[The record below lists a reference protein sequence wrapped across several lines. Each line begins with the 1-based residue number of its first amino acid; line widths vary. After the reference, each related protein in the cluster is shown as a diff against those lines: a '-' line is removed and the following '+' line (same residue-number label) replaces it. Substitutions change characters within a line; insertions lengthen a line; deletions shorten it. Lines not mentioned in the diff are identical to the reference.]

1 MPVKISQHAANQ
13 ILRAEQSV
21 DKQGKPVTETNA
33 ASKKVHRNSAESSMS
48 GIVWSAVVEKFSEMA
63 QEIAGGKANTA
74 KESEGASLAAP
85 QALIKPSSLANSVVV
100 GPQSSDTSSDNEETD
115 LPASSSQHASE
126 SPAAIS
132 LPSEM
137 AELDAAK
144 AVLTDDSES
153 GLTLT
158 SKSAEDASQ
167 DLQGSGSSG
176 TLDDAAPIKALKR
189 RSKSF
194 TAISIMKK
202 PSKDLAPT
210 NDNADG
216 SSFRSGKY
224 DVIKLKRGRT
234 VRVQS
239 HHANVHVEGD
249 YAAFLRKATGGDE
262 DRKGEGDASSLK
274 SGKSNRS
281 GKSAWSTKSGVENG
295 CFR

>member
-1 MPVKISQHAANQ
+1 MPVESSQHAANQ
-13 ILRAEQSV
+13 ISGAGQSV
-21 DKQGKPVTETNA
+21 GKQSNPVTETNA

-74 KESEGASLAAP
+74 KESEGTSLAAP

-100 GPQSSDTSSDNEETD
+100 GPQSSDSSFGTEETK
-115 LPASSSQHASE
+115 LPASFSQHAPE
-126 SPAAIS
+126 SPAAI
-132 LPSEM
+132 LPPSEI
-137 AELDAAK
+137 AEVDAK
-144 AVLTDDSES
+144 AVLTEGS
-153 GLTLT
+153 GSALTLT

-167 DLQGSGSSG
+167 DLHSSESSE
-176 TLDDAAPIKALKR
+176 TLDEAAPIKTLKR

-210 NDNADG
+210 TDNADG
-216 SSFRSGKY
+216 SSFKSGKY

-249 YAAFLRKATGGDE
+249 YAAFLREATGGDE
-262 DRKGEGDASSLK
+262 DSRGEGDASSLK

-281 GKSAWSTKSGVENG
+281 GKSAWSSKSGVENG